1 MPPSVVV
8 SSIPTLLRCLRIH
21 TMPTFSREHHFEN
34 DLRHLKQTE
43 RDQFRS
49 ALREFIDSL
58 LQWENAGSPWPPP
71 FPAALRIKDLSG
83 YPGLWELSRT
93 DGRVL
98 RIDKSSGTHTEEVT
112 RVVMIPIA
120 SLRPQA

>member
-1 MPPSVVV
+1 
-8 SSIPTLLRCLRIH
+8 
-21 TMPTFSREHHFEN
+21 MPTFSREHHFEN

-58 LQWENAGSPWPPP
+58 LQWEDVGCPWPPP

-83 YPGLWELSRT
+83 YPGLWELTWAR
-93 DGRVL
+93 DGRCTWRFGSQLLPGKAHVVWR
-98 RIDKSSGTHTEEVT
+98 RIGGHEIFKD
-112 RVVMIPIA
+112 P
-120 SLRPQA
+120 